1 MIYAYD
7 YKSIRG
13 EVDWCHYI
21 IISQKFLCNALVT
34 LADCEETLV
43 MAFCCPFNIKC
54 LCLKNNVEK
63 FIYLVSP

>member
-21 IISQKFLCNALVT
+21 IISQKFLCNVLVT

-43 MAFCCPFNIKC
+43 SIWPFVVHLISSAY
-54 LCLKNNVEK
+54 V
-63 FIYLVSP
+63 